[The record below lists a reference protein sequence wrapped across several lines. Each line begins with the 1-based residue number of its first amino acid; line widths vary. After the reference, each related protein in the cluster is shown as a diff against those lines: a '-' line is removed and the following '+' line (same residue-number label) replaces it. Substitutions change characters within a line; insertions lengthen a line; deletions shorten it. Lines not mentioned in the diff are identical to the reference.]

1 MLSKNFNS
9 KCSTNK
15 KNENQYCMLLLTR
28 CSLRAETLLVLTENI
43 EGEIEDNVEK
53 KKSNRGRKRELES
66 WERKKAGNYVEMSSL
81 PACFSPSAMQ
91 TGAIC
96 HLAQNGISGAC
107 FRDWGIEGHFLSLI
121 SWTSILSLSLS
132 LNPCARISQPQGGST
147 IHHDWVKHRGS
158 DVIRGKA
165 LPQVSILLHQW
176 PLLHTKIN
184 YFRIIHTP
192 PTLLHS
198 VFQNIFI
205 FIHIK
210 LNMIAN
216 LIK

>member
-15 KNENQYCMLLLTR
+15 KNFNQYCTLLLTR
-28 CSLRAETLLVLTENI
+28 CSLRAENLLVLTENI
-43 EGEIEDNVEK
+43 EGEMEDNVEK

-107 FRDWGIEGHFLSLI
+107 FRDWGIEGRFLSLI
-121 SWTSILSLSLS
+121 SWTSILSLFNFKPLCSYLS
-132 LNPCARISQPQGGST
+132 APGRL
-147 IHHDWVKHRGS
+147 
-158 DVIRGKA
+158 
-165 LPQVSILLHQW
+165 
-176 PLLHTKIN
+176 
-184 YFRIIHTP
+184 YFP
-192 PTLLHS
+192 PRLRET
-198 VFQNIFI
+198 QR
-205 FIHIK
+205 K
-210 LNMIAN
+210 WCD
-216 LIK
+216 